1 MGILA
6 IGVTMGDPAGI
17 GGEIT
22 AKTFFSG
29 KALSAIPVIF
39 CDAGALENSARICGL
54 SVEAKV
60 VSTPDALRE
69 TLIAMHVPAPVIY
82 DCRTGDVEQVVF
94 GEVSA
99 IGGRAAFAYIRSA
112 AACIAAGIVAAMVT
126 GPINKESLQA
136 AKVPYIGHTEI
147 LAGLTGARNPLTMFE
162 TRGLR
167 IFFHSRHVSLR
178 AACDLV
184 TEDALLATIRTCFRE
199 LRRLG
204 DYGELPLAVAGL
216 NPHCGE
222 HGLFG
227 DEDDVAVRPAVGRAQ
242 TEGYAVVGPI
252 GADSVFHQAKTGAFC
267 AVLSL
272 YHDQGHIAAKTYDF
286 ERTISVTLGLP
297 FLRTSVDHGTAFD
310 LAGTG
315 RASPVSMA
323 EAFAVA
329 EKYCQ
334 EIANG

>member
-1 MGILA
+1 MGKLA
-6 IGVTMGDPAGI
+6 IAVTMGDPAGI

-22 AKTFFSG
+22 AKTFLSG
-29 KALSAIPVIF
+29 EALSMTPVIF
-39 CDAGALENSARICGL
+39 CDAGALERSAFRCGITVDSPVVTTTEGLRDILETNSA
-54 SVEAKV
+54 A
-60 VSTPDALRE
+60 A
-69 TLIAMHVPAPVIY
+69 AVIY
-82 DCRTGDVEQVVF
+82 DCRTGGVEDLPF
-94 GEVSA
+94 GAVSA
-99 IGGRAAFAYIRSA
+99 AGGRAAFAYIEAA
-112 AACIAAGIVAAMVT
+112 AACVDAGIVAAMVT

-136 AKVPYIGHTEI
+136 AEVPYIGHTEI
-147 LAGLTGARNPLTMFE
+147 LAGLTGTLNPLTMFE

-184 TEDALLATIRTCFRE
+184 TEEALLETIRTCFRE

-204 DYGELPLAVAGL
+204 DRGELPLAVAGL

-227 DEDDVAVRPAVGRAQ
+227 DEDDVAVRPAVERAQ
-242 TEGYAVVGPI
+242 AEGYPVVGPI
-252 GADSVFHQAKTGAFC
+252 GADSVFHQAKTGAYS

-310 LAGTG
+310 IAGTG
-315 RASPVSMA
+315 RASHVSMA

-329 EKYCQ
+329 EKYCR
-334 EIANG
+334 EIVYG